1 MRELTKDIELEGIRY
16 QLRKFD
22 ARTGSWIAVQIASY
36 LLPSAVETAVLEN
49 AAKTDG
55 GGIVV
60 PEGFQKN
67 KRQMTETEFH
77 NIQDHC
83 LAVVSR
89 YEGPNPLPVP
99 IVHGSGRWAFPEMEN
114 DFITVLA
121 LTAQVL
127 LFNMKSFFEDG
138 RMERLMASILDG
150 TKSFAEAS
158 SIGQF

>member
-1 MRELTKDIELEGIRY
+1 MRELTHDIELEGVRY

-36 LLPSAVETAVLEN
+36 LLPSAVEGAVLDS
-49 AAKTDG
+49 AVKSGD
-55 GGIVV
+55 GIVL

-67 KRQMTETEFH
+67 RRQMTEAEFR
-77 NIQDHC
+77 NIQDHA
-83 LAVVSR
+83 LAVVYR
-89 YEGPNPLPVP
+89 YDGVSPVPVP
-99 IVHGSGRWAFPEMEN
+99 IIHGSGRWAFPEMEN

-121 LTAQVL
+121 LTVQVL

-150 TKSFAEAS
+150 TKNFTETS
-158 SIGQF
+158 SSGQF